1 MSWVFDGAQRRDEP
15 PPASASGYAML
26 CPQATTLSSPEQ
38 PQGTGASSPAE
49 AAGQLETVNQFL
61 FYKH

>member
-26 CPQATTLSSPEQ
+26 CPQATTLNSPRERALPHLPRQ
-38 PQGTGASSPAE
+38 QANSK
-49 AAGQLETVNQFL
+49 L
-61 FYKH
+61 